1 MPKID
6 RNGVKIHYEVY
17 GDGPALIL
25 THGYSS
31 TSAMWEGQIEALSK
45 HHKLVLWDMRGHG
58 KSDYPADPNAYSEAL
73 TIGDIA
79 ALLDQIGT
87 RRAIVGGLSLGGYM
101 SLAFYRTHPERVA
114 ALLIIDTGPGFKK
127 DEARTA
133 WNKRAHETAERFE
146 RDGLSVLKSLSRER
160 SSVTHRDARGLAL
173 AARGML
179 TQRDASVMEVL
190 PEIAVPSLIVV
201 GADDT
206 PFLAASDY
214 MAAKIPG
221 AKKVV
226 IPSAGHAV
234 NIDQPQAF
242 IDACCRSSGACRKL
256 PEGRQPSSTNLH
268 RVSFQSAGASR
279 WPE

>member
-127 DEARTA
+127 DEARAA

-179 TQRDASVMEVL
+179 TQRDASVMEIL

-242 IDACCRSSGACRKL
+242 IDAVL
-256 PEGRQPSSTNLH
+256 PFLGGLPK
-268 RVSFQSAGASR
+268 AA
-279 WPE
+279 

>member
-25 THGYSS
+25 THGNSS

-242 IDACCRSSGACRKL
+242 IDAVL
-256 PEGRQPSSTNLH
+256 PFLGGLPK
-268 RVSFQSAGASR
+268 AA
-279 WPE
+279 